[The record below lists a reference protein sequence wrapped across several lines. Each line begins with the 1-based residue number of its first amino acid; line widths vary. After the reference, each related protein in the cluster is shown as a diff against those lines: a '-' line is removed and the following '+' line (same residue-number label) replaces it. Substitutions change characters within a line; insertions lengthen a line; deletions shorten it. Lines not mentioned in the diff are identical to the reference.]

1 MPEEK
6 ANLSKQ
12 PAPEKKPD
20 AAKLPNAPPKTEK
33 PPDNTDSMKPASA
46 AESRKPEDKTGAVK
60 PPPAEVKK
68 ADASGKDSRKDTVPT
83 GDVKK
88 PEASVKSPP
97 APAEAKK
104 PDAPANTPG
113 KVSGKDTAPVSSAE
127 KPGAAAKPP
136 EKPAAKVIPEDS
148 PKKPDGKTDAVIPPA
163 SAEAKKP
170 DAPANAPGKVSSK
183 DTAPVSGAET
193 PGMTAKPLEKP
204 AEKVIPENGPKKP
217 DGKTGATIPPAPAEA
232 KKTDAPANTPGKV
245 SGKDTAPVS
254 SAEKPGMTAKP
265 PEKPAEKVI
274 PENAPKKPEGKTGAA
289 IPPASAEAKKP
300 DAPASIPG
308 KDTAPVSSAEKP
320 GAAIKPPAKAADEKK
335 PPLNKPV
342 TPPAQKAEPS
352 AKIMLGGKLHDPITP
367 PKAAD
372 PPKESGEQK
381 GVRVTQI
388 FEDRLD
394 YPDEKALNSLPIPKE
409 GEGFSMRLHPAYF
422 YQFLDHPFSVN
433 REVKDYIELYESIRD
448 NGINEPVKARP
459 REKGGLELISGHR
472 RHDIASRLN
481 YPVPVI
487 IAQVDDDTARVEVV
501 DGNLHRMDIPTSEL
515 ARAAK
520 MKMEALA
527 RKAGRRSKMEQLTS
541 PEPKKR
547 TDQIVAEDMGISR
560 NQVNR
565 LVKINDLVPELKQQV
580 DDKKLPFNTAVELAY
595 LKPDEQTKVV
605 DVMKKEQ
612 IVPSMAQA
620 TALKEASRHA
630 DTMQKNLP
638 SLAPAHKVDENKITS
653 IIKPKKAPELK
664 VTFTGAELK
673 DFFPGEMP
681 SVAEVKR
688 VVFDALKIRE
698 EAYKRQAKR
707 QAAKDAIKSPEH

>member
-6 ANLSKQ
+6 ATLSKQ
-12 PAPEKKPD
+12 PALEKKPD

-33 PPDNTDSMKPASA
+33 PPDKNDGIKPASA
-46 AESRKPEDKTGAVK
+46 AETKKPEDKTGTVK
-60 PPPAEVKK
+60 PPPAEVGK
-68 ADASGKDSRKDTVPT
+68 ADASGKDSRKATVPT

-88 PEASVKSPP
+88 PEAPVKSPS

-104 PDAPANTPG
+104 PDASANT
-113 KVSGKDTAPVSSAE
+113 
-127 KPGAAAKPP
+127 
-136 EKPAAKVIPEDS
+136 
-148 PKKPDGKTDAVIPPA
+148 
-163 SAEAKKP
+163 
-170 DAPANAPGKVSSK
+170 
-183 DTAPVSGAET
+183 
-193 PGMTAKPLEKP
+193 
-204 AEKVIPENGPKKP
+204 
-217 DGKTGATIPPAPAEA
+217 
-232 KKTDAPANTPGKV
+232 
-245 SGKDTAPVS
+245 
-254 SAEKPGMTAKP
+254 
-265 PEKPAEKVI
+265 
-274 PENAPKKPEGKTGAA
+274 
-289 IPPASAEAKKP
+289 
-300 DAPASIPG
+300 PG

-320 GAAIKPPAKAADEKK
+320 CAAVKPPKQPATKAIPENAPQKPDAKTAAAIPPASVETKKMDAPANTPDKIGGKNSASVSNAEKSPIPVKPSEPPAAKAASENDPKKPDSKIGTVIPPTSAETKKPIAPANIPDKVSSKDTASVSGAEKPGAAVKPPTKAADEKT
-335 PPLNKPV
+335 PTLNKPV
-342 TPPAQKAEPS
+342 PPPAQKMEPS
-352 AKIMLGGKLHDPITP
+352 VKIMLGGKLHDPITP

-372 PPKESGEQK
+372 PPRESSEQK

-565 LVKINDLVPELKQQV
+565 LVKINDLIPELKQQV
-580 DDKKLPFNTAVELAY
+580 DNKKLPFNTAVELAY
-595 LKPDEQTKVV
+595 MKPEEQNKVV

-664 VTFTGAELK
+664 VTFTGTELK

>member
-33 PPDNTDSMKPASA
+33 PPDKTDSMKPASA
-46 AESRKPEDKTGAVK
+46 AESRKPEDKTSA
-60 PPPAEVKK
+60 
-68 ADASGKDSRKDTVPT
+68 
-83 GDVKK
+83 
-88 PEASVKSPP
+88 VKSPS

-104 PDAPANTPG
+104 PDTPANDPGKVSGKDTTPVSSAEKPSMTAKPPERPAEKVIPENGPQKPEGKTGATIPPASTEVKKPDTPANTPG

-127 KPGAAAKPP
+127 KPSAAAKPP
-136 EKPAAKVIPEDS
+136 EKPAEKLIPENGS
-148 PKKPDGKTDAVIPPA
+148 QKPEEKTSAATPPA
-163 SAEAKKP
+163 SAEVKKP
-170 DAPANAPGKVSSK
+170 DTPANTPDKVSGK
-183 DTAPVSGAET
+183 DTISVSGAET

-217 DGKTGATIPPAPAEA
+217 DGKTGATIPPAS
-232 KKTDAPANTPGKV
+232 T
-245 SGKDTAPVS
+245 
-254 SAEKPGMTAKP
+254 
-265 PEKPAEKVI
+265 
-274 PENAPKKPEGKTGAA
+274 
-289 IPPASAEAKKP
+289 EAKKP

-308 KDTAPVSSAEKP
+308 KDTAPVSSTEKP
-320 GAAIKPPAKAADEKK
+320 GAAIKPPAKAADEKT
-335 PPLNKPV
+335 PTLNKPV
-342 TPPAQKAEPS
+342 PPPAQKMEPS
-352 AKIMLGGKLHDPITP
+352 AKIMLGGKPHDPITP

-372 PPKESGEQK
+372 PPKGLGEQK

-541 PEPKKR
+541 PKPKKR

-664 VTFTGAELK
+664 VTFTGTELK

>member
-6 ANLSKQ
+6 ATLSKQ

-33 PPDNTDSMKPASA
+33 PPDKNDGIKPASA
-46 AESRKPEDKTGAVK
+46 AETKKPEDKTGTVK
-60 PPPAEVKK
+60 PSPAEVGK
-68 ADASGKDSRKDTVPT
+68 ADASGKDSRKTTVPT

-88 PEASVKSPP
+88 PDAPVKSP
-97 APAEAKK
+97 
-104 PDAPANTPG
+104 
-113 KVSGKDTAPVSSAE
+113 S
-127 KPGAAAKPP
+127 
-136 EKPAAKVIPEDS
+136 
-148 PKKPDGKTDAVIPPA
+148 
-163 SAEAKKP
+163 
-170 DAPANAPGKVSSK
+170 
-183 DTAPVSGAET
+183 
-193 PGMTAKPLEKP
+193 
-204 AEKVIPENGPKKP
+204 
-217 DGKTGATIPPAPAEA
+217 APAEA
-232 KKTDAPANTPGKV
+232 KKTDASANT
-245 SGKDTAPVS
+245 
-254 SAEKPGMTAKP
+254 
-265 PEKPAEKVI
+265 
-274 PENAPKKPEGKTGAA
+274 
-289 IPPASAEAKKP
+289 
-300 DAPASIPG
+300 PG

-320 GAAIKPPAKAADEKK
+320 GAAVKLPEQPATKAIPENAPQKPDAKTAAAIPPASVETKKTDAPANTPDKIGGKNSASISNAEKSPIPVKPSETPAAKAASENDPKKPDSKIGTVIPPTSVETKKPVAPANIPDKVSSKGTASVSSPEKPSAAVKLPTKTADEKT
-335 PPLNKPV
+335 PTLNKPV
-342 TPPAQKAEPS
+342 PPSVQKAEPS

-372 PPKESGEQK
+372 PPRESSEQK

-653 IIKPKKAPELK
+653 IIKPKKSPELK
-664 VTFTGAELK
+664 VTFTGTELK

>member
-33 PPDNTDSMKPASA
+33 PPDKNDGIKPASA

-68 ADASGKDSRKDTVPT
+68 ADVSGKDTVPT

-104 PDAPANTPG
+104 PDTPANTPG
-113 KVSGKDTAPVSSAE
+113 KVSGKDTAPVS
-127 KPGAAAKPP
+127 G
-136 EKPAAKVIPEDS
+136 
-148 PKKPDGKTDAVIPPA
+148 
-163 SAEAKKP
+163 
-170 DAPANAPGKVSSK
+170 
-183 DTAPVSGAET
+183 
-193 PGMTAKPLEKP
+193 
-204 AEKVIPENGPKKP
+204 
-217 DGKTGATIPPAPAEA
+217 
-232 KKTDAPANTPGKV
+232 
-245 SGKDTAPVS
+245 
-254 SAEKPGMTAKP
+254 AEKPGMTAKP
-265 PEKPAEKVI
+265 PEKPAEKAI
-274 PENAPKKPEGKTGAA
+274 PENDPKKPEGKTGAA
-289 IPPASAEAKKP
+289 IPPASAEAKKTDAPANAPGKVSGKDAVSVNGTEKPGAAVKPPEKPAAKVIPENGSKKPEGKTGVTIPPTSVEAKKP

-308 KDTAPVSSAEKP
+308 KDTAPMSNAEKP
-320 GAAIKPPAKAADEKK
+320 GAAIKPPTKAADEKK

-342 TPPAQKAEPS
+342 TPLTQKAEPS

-372 PPKESGEQK
+372 PPKDPGEQK

>member
-1 MPEEK
+1 M
-6 ANLSKQ
+6 SS
-12 PAPEKKPD
+12 
-20 AAKLPNAPPKTEK
+20 TEK
-33 PPDNTDSMKPASA
+33 PGAAAKPLEKPAA
-46 AESRKPEDKTGAVK
+46 KVIPED
-60 PPPAEVKK
+60 
-68 ADASGKDSRKDTVPT
+68 SS
-83 GDVKK
+83 KK
-88 PEASVKSPP
+88 PEGKTDAAIPP
-97 APAEAKK
+97 AATEAKK
-104 PDAPANTPG
+104 PDAPANIPGKVSSKDTASVSGAEKPDMTTKPLEKPTAKVIPENGHKKPEGKNGATIPPAATEVKKPDTPANTPG

-127 KPGAAAKPP
+127 KPGAA
-136 EKPAAKVIPEDS
+136 
-148 PKKPDGKTDAVIPPA
+148 
-163 SAEAKKP
+163 
-170 DAPANAPGKVSSK
+170 
-183 DTAPVSGAET
+183 
-193 PGMTAKPLEKP
+193 
-204 AEKVIPENGPKKP
+204 
-217 DGKTGATIPPAPAEA
+217 
-232 KKTDAPANTPGKV
+232 
-245 SGKDTAPVS
+245 
-254 SAEKPGMTAKP
+254 
-265 PEKPAEKVI
+265 
-274 PENAPKKPEGKTGAA
+274 
-289 IPPASAEAKKP
+289 
-300 DAPASIPG
+300 
-308 KDTAPVSSAEKP
+308 
-320 GAAIKPPAKAADEKK
+320 IKPPTKAADEKT
-335 PPLNKPV
+335 PTLNKPV
-342 TPPAQKAEPS
+342 SPPAQKMEPS
-352 AKIMLGGKLHDPITP
+352 AKIMLGGKPHDPITP

-372 PPKESGEQK
+372 PPKGLGEQK

>member
-12 PAPEKKPD
+12 PAPEKNSD

-33 PPDNTDSMKPASA
+33 PPDQAVGEKAAPATA
-46 AESRKPEDKTGAVK
+46 Q
-60 PPPAEVKK
+60 KK
-68 ADASGKDSRKDTVPT
+68 ADAPVKPSETPVKEPT
-83 GDVKK
+83 ST
-88 PEASVKSPP
+88 AKSPEKVV
-97 APAEAKK
+97 AGKAEPVTDAKEPKTSAKEVGSKAASAADTKK
-104 PDAPANTPG
+104 PDM
-113 KVSGKDTAPVSSAE
+113 
-127 KPGAAAKPP
+127 AAKPP
-136 EKPAAKVIPEDS
+136 DKENDTKPTS
-148 PKKPDGKTDAVIPPA
+148 
-163 SAEAKKP
+163 
-170 DAPANAPGKVSSK
+170 
-183 DTAPVSGAET
+183 
-193 PGMTAKPLEKP
+193 
-204 AEKVIPENGPKKP
+204 
-217 DGKTGATIPPAPAEA
+217 
-232 KKTDAPANTPGKV
+232 
-245 SGKDTAPVS
+245 
-254 SAEKPGMTAKP
+254 
-265 PEKPAEKVI
+265 
-274 PENAPKKPEGKTGAA
+274 
-289 IPPASAEAKKP
+289 
-300 DAPASIPG
+300 
-308 KDTAPVSSAEKP
+308 
-320 GAAIKPPAKAADEKK
+320 PPAKAAEKSAVEKVSAPTEPKKANTPQK
-335 PPLNKPV
+335 PPAKPDAAKVTPMPETLKKDAATKPPTKEAGSKVEPPGKPVAEKPAPATEPKKQDATPTPTLNKPV
-342 TPPAQKAEPS
+342 PLPAQKAAPS
-352 AKIMLGGKLHDPITP
+352 AKIMLGGKPRDPITP

-372 PPKESGEQK
+372 PPKEPGEYK

-394 YPDEKALNSLPIPKE
+394 YPDEKALNSLPIPQE

-527 RKAGRRSKMEQLTS
+527 RKAGRRSKMDKLTN
-541 PEPKKR
+541 PEPQKR
-547 TDQIVAEDMGISR
+547 TDQIVADEMGISR

-595 LKPDEQTKVV
+595 MKPEEQNKVV

-630 DTMQKNLP
+630 DTLQKNLP
-638 SLAPAHKVDENKITS
+638 SLAPEHKVDENKIAS
-653 IIKPKKAPELK
+653 IIKPKKEPELK

-673 DFFPGEMP
+673 AFFPNETP

-688 VVFDALKIRE
+688 VVFDALRIRE
-698 EAYKRQAKR
+698 EAYKRQAKK
-707 QAAKDAIKSPEH
+707 QAAKNAIKSPEH

>member
-6 ANLSKQ
+6 ATLSKQ
-12 PAPEKKPD
+12 PALEKKPD

-33 PPDNTDSMKPASA
+33 PPDKNDGIKPASA
-46 AESRKPEDKTGAVK
+46 AETKKPEDKTGTVK
-60 PPPAEVKK
+60 PPPAEVGK
-68 ADASGKDSRKDTVPT
+68 ADASGKDSRKATVPT

-88 PEASVKSPP
+88 PEAPVKSPS

-104 PDAPANTPG
+104 PDASANT
-113 KVSGKDTAPVSSAE
+113 
-127 KPGAAAKPP
+127 
-136 EKPAAKVIPEDS
+136 
-148 PKKPDGKTDAVIPPA
+148 
-163 SAEAKKP
+163 
-170 DAPANAPGKVSSK
+170 
-183 DTAPVSGAET
+183 
-193 PGMTAKPLEKP
+193 
-204 AEKVIPENGPKKP
+204 
-217 DGKTGATIPPAPAEA
+217 
-232 KKTDAPANTPGKV
+232 
-245 SGKDTAPVS
+245 
-254 SAEKPGMTAKP
+254 
-265 PEKPAEKVI
+265 
-274 PENAPKKPEGKTGAA
+274 
-289 IPPASAEAKKP
+289 
-300 DAPASIPG
+300 PG

-320 GAAIKPPAKAADEKK
+320 CAAVKPPKQPATKAIPENAPQKPDAKTAAAIPPASVETKKMDAPANTPDKIGGKNSASVSNAEKSPIPVKPSEPPAAKAASENDPKKPDSKIGTVIPPTSAETKKPIAPANIPDKVSSKDTASVSGAEKPDMTTKPPAKTADEKK
-335 PPLNKPV
+335 PTLKKPV
-342 TPPAQKAEPS
+342 PPSVQKAEPS

-372 PPKESGEQK
+372 PPKGLGEQK

-664 VTFTGAELK
+664 VTFTGTELK

-681 SVAEVKR
+681 RVAEVKR

>member
-33 PPDNTDSMKPASA
+33 PPDKTDSMKPASA

-68 ADASGKDSRKDTVPT
+68 ADTSGKDSRKDTVPT

>member
-6 ANLSKQ
+6 ATLSKQ

-33 PPDNTDSMKPASA
+33 PPDKTDSMKPASA

-68 ADASGKDSRKDTVPT
+68 ADTSGKDSRKDTVPT

-113 KVSGKDTAPVSSAE
+113 KVSGKAAAPVNSAE
-127 KPGAAAKPP
+127 KPCAAAKPP
-136 EKPAAKVIPEDS
+136 ENPAAKVIPEDS
-148 PKKPDGKTDAVIPPA
+148 PKKPDGKTDAAIPPA

-217 DGKTGATIPPAPAEA
+217 DGKTGATIPL
-232 KKTDAPANTPGKV
+232 TSV
-245 SGKDTAPVS
+245 
-254 SAEKPGMTAKP
+254 
-265 PEKPAEKVI
+265 
-274 PENAPKKPEGKTGAA
+274 
-289 IPPASAEAKKP
+289 EAKKP
-300 DAPASIPG
+300 DAPANIPG
-308 KDTAPVSSAEKP
+308 KIGGKDAAPVSSAEKP
-320 GAAIKPPAKAADEKK
+320 GAEIKPPAKAADEKK
-335 PPLNKPV
+335 PTLNEPV
-342 TPPAQKAEPS
+342 PPAQKAEPS
-352 AKIMLGGKLHDPITP
+352 AKIMLGGKPHDPITP

-372 PPKESGEQK
+372 PPKEPSEQK

>member
-33 PPDNTDSMKPASA
+33 PPDKTDSMKPASA

-183 DTAPVSGAET
+183 DTAPVSGAEKT
-193 PGMTAKPLEKP
+193 GAVAKPPEKP
-204 AEKVIPENGPKKP
+204 AAKVIPENGSKKP
-217 DGKTGATIPPAPAEA
+217 EGKAGATIPPAPAEA

-265 PEKPAEKVI
+265 PEKPAAKVI
-274 PENAPKKPEGKTGAA
+274 PENGPKKPEEKNSAA

-300 DAPASIPG
+300 EAPANIPG

-335 PPLNKPV
+335 PLLNKPV
-342 TPPAQKAEPS
+342 LPPAQKAEPS

-372 PPKESGEQK
+372 PPKEPSEQK

-698 EAYKRQAKR
+698 EAYRRQAKR

>member
-6 ANLSKQ
+6 ATLSKQ

-33 PPDNTDSMKPASA
+33 PPDKNDGIKPASA
-46 AESRKPEDKTGAVK
+46 AEPQKPEDKSGT

-68 ADASGKDSRKDTVPT
+68 ADASGKDSRKNTVPT

-104 PDAPANTPG
+104 PDAPANIPG
-113 KVSGKDTAPVSSAE
+113 KIGGKDTAPVSNAE
-127 KPGAAAKPP
+127 KTGAAAKPL

-148 PKKPDGKTDAVIPPA
+148 SKKPDGKTDAAIPPA
-163 SAEAKKP
+163 ATEAKKP
-170 DAPANAPGKVSSK
+170 DAPANIPGKVSSK
-183 DTAPVSGAET
+183 DTAPVSGAEK
-193 PGMTAKPLEKP
+193 PDMTTKPLEKH
-204 AEKVIPENGPKKP
+204 AAKVIPENGRKKP
-217 DGKTGATIPPAPAEA
+217 EGKNGATIPPAA
-232 KKTDAPANTPGKV
+232 T
-245 SGKDTAPVS
+245 
-254 SAEKPGMTAKP
+254 
-265 PEKPAEKVI
+265 
-274 PENAPKKPEGKTGAA
+274 
-289 IPPASAEAKKP
+289 EAKKP

-308 KDTAPVSSAEKP
+308 KDTAPVRSAEKP
-320 GAAIKPPAKAADEKK
+320 NAAIKPPAKAADEKT
-335 PPLNKPV
+335 PTLNKPV
-342 TPPAQKAEPS
+342 PPSVQKAEPS

-372 PPKESGEQK
+372 PPRESSEQK

-638 SLAPAHKVDENKITS
+638 SLAPAHKVDENEITS

>member
-1 MPEEK
+1 M
-6 ANLSKQ
+6 
-12 PAPEKKPD
+12 
-20 AAKLPNAPPKTEK
+20 
-33 PPDNTDSMKPASA
+33 
-46 AESRKPEDKTGAVK
+46 
-60 PPPAEVKK
+60 
-68 ADASGKDSRKDTVPT
+68 
-83 GDVKK
+83 
-88 PEASVKSPP
+88 
-97 APAEAKK
+97 
-104 PDAPANTPG
+104 
-113 KVSGKDTAPVSSAE
+113 
-127 KPGAAAKPP
+127 
-136 EKPAAKVIPEDS
+136 
-148 PKKPDGKTDAVIPPA
+148 
-163 SAEAKKP
+163 
-170 DAPANAPGKVSSK
+170 
-183 DTAPVSGAET
+183 
-193 PGMTAKPLEKP
+193 
-204 AEKVIPENGPKKP
+204 
-217 DGKTGATIPPAPAEA
+217 
-232 KKTDAPANTPGKV
+232 
-245 SGKDTAPVS
+245 
-254 SAEKPGMTAKP
+254 
-265 PEKPAEKVI
+265 
-274 PENAPKKPEGKTGAA
+274 
-289 IPPASAEAKKP
+289 
-300 DAPASIPG
+300 
-308 KDTAPVSSAEKP
+308 SSAEKP

-335 PPLNKPV
+335 PLLNKPV
-342 TPPAQKAEPS
+342 LPPAQKAEPS

-372 PPKESGEQK
+372 PPKEPSEQK

>member
-6 ANLSKQ
+6 ATLSKQ

-33 PPDNTDSMKPASA
+33 PPDKTDSMKPASA

-68 ADASGKDSRKDTVPT
+68 ADASGKDSRKTTVPT

-88 PEASVKSPP
+88 PDAPVKSP
-97 APAEAKK
+97 
-104 PDAPANTPG
+104 
-113 KVSGKDTAPVSSAE
+113 S
-127 KPGAAAKPP
+127 
-136 EKPAAKVIPEDS
+136 
-148 PKKPDGKTDAVIPPA
+148 
-163 SAEAKKP
+163 
-170 DAPANAPGKVSSK
+170 
-183 DTAPVSGAET
+183 
-193 PGMTAKPLEKP
+193 
-204 AEKVIPENGPKKP
+204 
-217 DGKTGATIPPAPAEA
+217 APAEA
-232 KKTDAPANTPGKV
+232 KKTDASANT
-245 SGKDTAPVS
+245 
-254 SAEKPGMTAKP
+254 
-265 PEKPAEKVI
+265 
-274 PENAPKKPEGKTGAA
+274 
-289 IPPASAEAKKP
+289 
-300 DAPASIPG
+300 PG

-320 GAAIKPPAKAADEKK
+320 GAAVKLPEQPATKAIPENAPQKPDAKTAAAIPPASVETKKTDAPANTPDKIGGKNSASISNAEKSPIPVKPSETPAAKAASENDPKKPDSKIGTVIPPTSVETKKPVAPANIPDKVSSKGTASVSSPEKPSAAVKLPTKTADEKT
-335 PPLNKPV
+335 PTLNKPV
-342 TPPAQKAEPS
+342 PPPAQKMEPS

-367 PKAAD
+367 PIAAD
-372 PPKESGEQK
+372 PPKEPGEQK

-638 SLAPAHKVDENKITS
+638 FLAPAHKVDENKITS

>member
-6 ANLSKQ
+6 ATLSKQ

-33 PPDNTDSMKPASA
+33 TPDHAASEKAAPATAQKKTEAPVKPPETPGKELPTTAKSPEKAVVGKAEPAADIKKPDIAAKPPDKPKGDNAAALPGAKGSEVPAKTPDKGNATKTTSPPAKA
-46 AESRKPEDKTGAVK
+46 AEKSAIEKVSATPDPQKADTPQKPQAQSEAAKIAPMPEPQKQDAAVK
-60 PPPAEVKK
+60 PPTKEIGSKAEPAV
-68 ADASGKDSRKDTVPT
+68 DS
-83 GDVKK
+83 KK
-88 PEASVKSPP
+88 PITPAKPPDKPIVEKP
-97 APAEAKK
+97 APAIDQKK
-104 PDAPANTPG
+104 PDAPALPT
-113 KVSGKDTAPVSSAE
+113 
-127 KPGAAAKPP
+127 
-136 EKPAAKVIPEDS
+136 
-148 PKKPDGKTDAVIPPA
+148 
-163 SAEAKKP
+163 
-170 DAPANAPGKVSSK
+170 
-183 DTAPVSGAET
+183 
-193 PGMTAKPLEKP
+193 
-204 AEKVIPENGPKKP
+204 
-217 DGKTGATIPPAPAEA
+217 
-232 KKTDAPANTPGKV
+232 
-245 SGKDTAPVS
+245 
-254 SAEKPGMTAKP
+254 
-265 PEKPAEKVI
+265 
-274 PENAPKKPEGKTGAA
+274 
-289 IPPASAEAKKP
+289 
-300 DAPASIPG
+300 
-308 KDTAPVSSAEKP
+308 
-320 GAAIKPPAKAADEKK
+320 
-335 PPLNKPV
+335 LNKTVPS
-342 TPPAQKAEPS
+342 PAQKAEPS
-352 AKIMLGGKLHDPITP
+352 AKIMLGGKPHDPITP
-367 PKAAD
+367 PKAAG
-372 PPKESGEQK
+372 PPKGLGEQK

-394 YPDEKALNSLPIPKE
+394 YPDEKTLNSLPIPKE

-664 VTFTGAELK
+664 VTFTGTELK

>member
-6 ANLSKQ
+6 ATLSKQ

-33 PPDNTDSMKPASA
+33 PPDKNDGIKPASA
-46 AESRKPEDKTGAVK
+46 AEPQKPEDKSGT

-113 KVSGKDTAPVSSAE
+113 KVSGKDAAPVSSAE

-148 PKKPDGKTDAVIPPA
+148 PKKPDGKTDAAIPPA

-217 DGKTGATIPPAPAEA
+217 DGKTGATIPL
-232 KKTDAPANTPGKV
+232 TSV
-245 SGKDTAPVS
+245 
-254 SAEKPGMTAKP
+254 
-265 PEKPAEKVI
+265 
-274 PENAPKKPEGKTGAA
+274 
-289 IPPASAEAKKP
+289 EAKKP
-300 DAPASIPG
+300 DAPANIPG
-308 KDTAPVSSAEKP
+308 KIGGKDAAPVSSAEKP
-320 GAAIKPPAKAADEKK
+320 GAEIKPPAKAADEKK
-335 PPLNKPV
+335 PTLNEPV
-342 TPPAQKAEPS
+342 PPAQKAEPS
-352 AKIMLGGKLHDPITP
+352 AKIMLDGKLHDPITP
-367 PKAAD
+367 PKATGL
-372 PPKESGEQK
+372 PKEPGDQK

-653 IIKPKKAPELK
+653 IIKPKKP
-664 VTFTGAELK
+664 
-673 DFFPGEMP
+673 
-681 SVAEVKR
+681 R
-688 VVFDALKIRE
+688 N
-698 EAYKRQAKR
+698 
-707 QAAKDAIKSPEH
+707 

>member
-1 MPEEK
+1 MLEEK
-6 ANLSKQ
+6 ATLSKQ

-33 PPDNTDSMKPASA
+33 PPDKNDGIKPASA
-46 AESRKPEDKTGAVK
+46 AETKKPEDKTGTVK
-60 PPPAEVKK
+60 PPPAEVGK
-68 ADASGKDSRKDTVPT
+68 ADASGKDSRKTTVPT

-88 PEASVKSPP
+88 PDAPVKSPS

-104 PDAPANTPG
+104 PDASANTPG
-113 KVSGKDTAPVSSAE
+113 KDTTPVSSAE
-127 KPGAAAKPP
+127 KPGAAVKLP
-136 EKPAAKVIPEDS
+136 EQPATKAIPENA
-148 PKKPDGKTDAVIPPA
+148 PQKPDAKTAAAIPPA
-163 SAEAKKP
+163 S
-170 DAPANAPGKVSSK
+170 V
-183 DTAPVSGAET
+183 ET
-193 PGMTAKPLEKP
+193 
-204 AEKVIPENGPKKP
+204 
-217 DGKTGATIPPAPAEA
+217 
-232 KKTDAPANTPGKV
+232 KKTDAPANTPDKIGGKNSASISNAEKSPIPVKPSETPAAKAASENDPKKPDSKIGTVIPPTSVETKKPVAPANIPDKV
-245 SGKDTAPVS
+245 SSKGTASVS
-254 SAEKPGMTAKP
+254 S
-265 PEKPAEKVI
+265 PEKPSAAVKL
-274 PENAPKKPEGKTGAA
+274 PTKT
-289 IPPASAEAKKP
+289 
-300 DAPASIPG
+300 
-308 KDTAPVSSAEKP
+308 
-320 GAAIKPPAKAADEKK
+320 ADEKT
-335 PPLNKPV
+335 PTLNKPV
-342 TPPAQKAEPS
+342 PPSVQKAEPS

-372 PPKESGEQK
+372 PPRESSEQK

>member
-12 PAPEKKPD
+12 PASEKKPD

-33 PPDNTDSMKPASA
+33 PPDKNDGIKPASA
-46 AESRKPEDKTGAVK
+46 AESKKPEDKTSAVK

-88 PEASVKSPP
+88 PESSVKSPP
-97 APAEAKK
+97 VPAEAKK
-104 PDAPANTPG
+104 PDTPANAPD
-113 KVSGKDTAPVSSAE
+113 KVSVKDTAPVSSAE
-127 KPGAAAKPP
+127 KPSAA
-136 EKPAAKVIPEDS
+136 I
-148 PKKPDGKTDAVIPPA
+148 
-163 SAEAKKP
+163 
-170 DAPANAPGKVSSK
+170 
-183 DTAPVSGAET
+183 
-193 PGMTAKPLEKP
+193 
-204 AEKVIPENGPKKP
+204 
-217 DGKTGATIPPAPAEA
+217 
-232 KKTDAPANTPGKV
+232 
-245 SGKDTAPVS
+245 
-254 SAEKPGMTAKP
+254 KP

-274 PENAPKKPEGKTGAA
+274 PENDPKKPEGKNGA
-289 IPPASAEAKKP
+289 
-300 DAPASIPG
+300 
-308 KDTAPVSSAEKP
+308 TA
-320 GAAIKPPAKAADEKK
+320 KPPAKAADEKK

-342 TPPAQKAEPS
+342 TPPAQKMEPS
-352 AKIMLGGKLHDPITP
+352 AKIMLGGKPHDPITP

-372 PPKESGEQK
+372 PPKEPGEQK

-681 SVAEVKR
+681 SVAEVKC

>member
-6 ANLSKQ
+6 ATLSKQ
-12 PAPEKKPD
+12 PASEKKPD

-33 PPDNTDSMKPASA
+33 PPDKTDSMKPVSA

-97 APAEAKK
+97 APAEEKK
-104 PDAPANTPG
+104 PDAPANIPS
-113 KVSGKDTAPVSSAE
+113 KVSGKDAAPVSSAE

-148 PKKPDGKTDAVIPPA
+148 PKKPDGKTDAAIPPA
-163 SAEAKKP
+163 STEAKKP

-217 DGKTGATIPPAPAEA
+217 DGKTGATIPP
-232 KKTDAPANTPGKV
+232 TSV
-245 SGKDTAPVS
+245 
-254 SAEKPGMTAKP
+254 
-265 PEKPAEKVI
+265 
-274 PENAPKKPEGKTGAA
+274 
-289 IPPASAEAKKP
+289 EAKKP

-308 KDTAPVSSAEKP
+308 KDTAPVSSTEKP
-320 GAAIKPPAKAADEKK
+320 GAAIKPPAKAADEKT
-335 PPLNKPV
+335 PTLNKPV
-342 TPPAQKAEPS
+342 PPPAQKMEPS
-352 AKIMLGGKLHDPITP
+352 AKIMLGGKPHDPITP
-367 PKAAD
+367 PKAAA
-372 PPKESGEQK
+372 PPKEPGEQK

-459 REKGGLELISGHR
+459 RKKGGLELISGHR

-638 SLAPAHKVDENKITS
+638 SLTPAHKVDENKITS

>member
-6 ANLSKQ
+6 ATLSKQ
-12 PAPEKKPD
+12 PALEKKPD

-33 PPDNTDSMKPASA
+33 TPDHAASEKAAPATAQKKTEAPVKPPETPGKELPTTAKSPEKAVVGKAEPAADIKKPDIAAKPPDKPKGDKAAALPGAKGSEVPAKTPDKGNATKTTSPPAKA
-46 AESRKPEDKTGAVK
+46 AEKSAIEKVSATPDPQKADTPQKPQAQSEAAKIVPMPEPQKQDAAVK
-60 PPPAEVKK
+60 PPTKEVGSKAEPAV
-68 ADASGKDSRKDTVPT
+68 DS
-83 GDVKK
+83 KK
-88 PEASVKSPP
+88 PITPAKPPDKPIVEKP
-97 APAEAKK
+97 APAIDQKK
-104 PDAPANTPG
+104 PDAPALPT
-113 KVSGKDTAPVSSAE
+113 
-127 KPGAAAKPP
+127 
-136 EKPAAKVIPEDS
+136 
-148 PKKPDGKTDAVIPPA
+148 
-163 SAEAKKP
+163 
-170 DAPANAPGKVSSK
+170 
-183 DTAPVSGAET
+183 
-193 PGMTAKPLEKP
+193 
-204 AEKVIPENGPKKP
+204 
-217 DGKTGATIPPAPAEA
+217 
-232 KKTDAPANTPGKV
+232 
-245 SGKDTAPVS
+245 
-254 SAEKPGMTAKP
+254 
-265 PEKPAEKVI
+265 
-274 PENAPKKPEGKTGAA
+274 
-289 IPPASAEAKKP
+289 
-300 DAPASIPG
+300 
-308 KDTAPVSSAEKP
+308 
-320 GAAIKPPAKAADEKK
+320 
-335 PPLNKPV
+335 LNKTVPS
-342 TPPAQKAEPS
+342 PAQKAEPS
-352 AKIMLGGKLHDPITP
+352 AKIMLGGKPHDPITP
-367 PKAAD
+367 PKAAG
-372 PPKESGEQK
+372 PPKGLGEQK

>member
-6 ANLSKQ
+6 ATLSKQ

-33 PPDNTDSMKPASA
+33 PPDKNDGIKPASA
-46 AESRKPEDKTGAVK
+46 AEPQKPEDKSGT

-104 PDAPANTPG
+104 PATPANTPG
-113 KVSGKDTAPVSSAE
+113 KIG
-127 KPGAAAKPP
+127 G
-136 EKPAAKVIPEDS
+136 
-148 PKKPDGKTDAVIPPA
+148 
-163 SAEAKKP
+163 
-170 DAPANAPGKVSSK
+170 K
-183 DTAPVSGAET
+183 DTAPVSGAE
-193 PGMTAKPLEKP
+193 KP
-204 AEKVIPENGPKKP
+204 
-217 DGKTGATIPPAPAEA
+217 
-232 KKTDAPANTPGKV
+232 
-245 SGKDTAPVS
+245 
-254 SAEKPGMTAKP
+254 SAAIKP

-274 PENAPKKPEGKTGAA
+274 PENDPKKPEGKNGA
-289 IPPASAEAKKP
+289 
-300 DAPASIPG
+300 
-308 KDTAPVSSAEKP
+308 TA
-320 GAAIKPPAKAADEKK
+320 KPPAKAADEKK
-335 PPLNKPV
+335 LPLNKPV
-342 TPPAQKAEPS
+342 PPSVQKAEPS

-372 PPKESGEQK
+372 PPRESSEQK

-630 DTMQKNLP
+630 DTMQRNLP

-664 VTFTGAELK
+664 VTFTGTELK

>member
-6 ANLSKQ
+6 ATLSKQ

-33 PPDNTDSMKPASA
+33 TPDHAVSEKAAPATAQKKTEAPVKPPETPGKELPTTAKSPEKAVVGKAEPAADIKKPDIAAKPPDKPKGDNAAALPGAKGSEVPAKTPDKGNATKTTSPPAKA
-46 AESRKPEDKTGAVK
+46 AEKSAIEKVSATPDPQKADTPQKPQAQSEAAKIAPMPEPQKQDAAVK
-60 PPPAEVKK
+60 PPTKEVGSKAEPAV
-68 ADASGKDSRKDTVPT
+68 DS
-83 GDVKK
+83 KK
-88 PEASVKSPP
+88 PITPAKPPDKPIVEKP
-97 APAEAKK
+97 APAIDQKK
-104 PDAPANTPG
+104 PDAPALPT
-113 KVSGKDTAPVSSAE
+113 
-127 KPGAAAKPP
+127 
-136 EKPAAKVIPEDS
+136 
-148 PKKPDGKTDAVIPPA
+148 
-163 SAEAKKP
+163 
-170 DAPANAPGKVSSK
+170 
-183 DTAPVSGAET
+183 
-193 PGMTAKPLEKP
+193 
-204 AEKVIPENGPKKP
+204 
-217 DGKTGATIPPAPAEA
+217 
-232 KKTDAPANTPGKV
+232 
-245 SGKDTAPVS
+245 
-254 SAEKPGMTAKP
+254 
-265 PEKPAEKVI
+265 
-274 PENAPKKPEGKTGAA
+274 
-289 IPPASAEAKKP
+289 
-300 DAPASIPG
+300 
-308 KDTAPVSSAEKP
+308 
-320 GAAIKPPAKAADEKK
+320 
-335 PPLNKPV
+335 LNKTVPS
-342 TPPAQKAEPS
+342 PAQKAEPS
-352 AKIMLGGKLHDPITP
+352 AKIMLGGKPHDPITP

-372 PPKESGEQK
+372 PPKEPGEQK

-605 DVMKKEQ
+605 DVVKKEQ

>member
-6 ANLSKQ
+6 ATLSKQ

-33 PPDNTDSMKPASA
+33 PPDKTDSMKPASA

-104 PDAPANTPG
+104 PDAPLNAPGKVSGKDTAPVSGVEKPGMTAKPPEKPAEKLIPENGSQKPEEKTSAATPPASAEVKKPDTPANAPG

-127 KPGAAAKPP
+127 KPGAA
-136 EKPAAKVIPEDS
+136 I
-148 PKKPDGKTDAVIPPA
+148 
-163 SAEAKKP
+163 
-170 DAPANAPGKVSSK
+170 
-183 DTAPVSGAET
+183 
-193 PGMTAKPLEKP
+193 
-204 AEKVIPENGPKKP
+204 
-217 DGKTGATIPPAPAEA
+217 
-232 KKTDAPANTPGKV
+232 
-245 SGKDTAPVS
+245 
-254 SAEKPGMTAKP
+254 KP

-342 TPPAQKAEPS
+342 TPPVQKAEPS
-352 AKIMLGGKLHDPITP
+352 AKIMLGGKLHDHITP

-372 PPKESGEQK
+372 PPKEPGEQK

>member
-12 PAPEKKPD
+12 TAPDTKSD
-20 AAKLPNAPPKTEK
+20 AAKLPNAAPKTEK
-33 PPDNTDSMKPASA
+33 PPDQAASEKVAPATA
-46 AESRKPEDKTGAVK
+46 Q
-60 PPPAEVKK
+60 KK
-68 ADASGKDSRKDTVPT
+68 ADAPVKPSETPGKELPATPRPPEKTS
-83 GDVKK
+83 DVKETPATDAK
-88 PEASVKSPP
+88 EPKVAAKEVGNRA
-97 APAEAKK
+97 APAVDTKKLDMATKPPSK
-104 PDAPANTPG
+104 PDAAKVTPMPETQKKDAAEVGNKAEPASEPPKPATPV
-113 KVSGKDTAPVSSAE
+113 KPPDKPVVE
-127 KPGAAAKPP
+127 KPIV
-136 EKPAAKVIPEDS
+136 EKSTSATE
-148 PKKPDGKTDAVIPPA
+148 PKKQDA
-163 SAEAKKP
+163 
-170 DAPANAPGKVSSK
+170 
-183 DTAPVSGAET
+183 T
-193 PGMTAKPLEKP
+193 P
-204 AEKVIPENGPKKP
+204 
-217 DGKTGATIPPAPAEA
+217 
-232 KKTDAPANTPGKV
+232 TP
-245 SGKDTAPVS
+245 T
-254 SAEKPGMTAKP
+254 
-265 PEKPAEKVI
+265 
-274 PENAPKKPEGKTGAA
+274 
-289 IPPASAEAKKP
+289 
-300 DAPASIPG
+300 
-308 KDTAPVSSAEKP
+308 
-320 GAAIKPPAKAADEKK
+320 
-335 PPLNKPV
+335 LNKPA
-342 TPPAQKAEPS
+342 PPSAQKAEPS
-352 AKIMLGGKLHDPITP
+352 AKIMLGGKPHDPITP

-372 PPKESGEQK
+372 PPKEPGEYK

-394 YPDEKALNSLPIPKE
+394 YLDEKALNSLPIPRE

-459 REKGGLELISGHR
+459 RGKGGLELISGHR

-487 IAQVDDDTARVEVV
+487 IAQVDDDIARVEVV

-527 RKAGRRSKMEQLTS
+527 RKAGRRSKMDKLTT
-541 PEPKKR
+541 PAPQKR
-547 TDQIVAEDMGISR
+547 TDQIVADEMGISR

-595 LKPDEQTKVV
+595 MKPEEQNKVV

-620 TALKEASRHA
+620 TALKEAGRHA
-630 DTMQKNLP
+630 DTLQKNLP
-638 SLAPAHKVDENKITS
+638 SLAPEHKVDENKITS
-653 IIKPKKAPELK
+653 IIKPKRAPELK

>member
-33 PPDNTDSMKPASA
+33 PPDKTDSMKPASA
-46 AESRKPEDKTGAVK
+46 AESRKPEDKTSA
-60 PPPAEVKK
+60 
-68 ADASGKDSRKDTVPT
+68 
-83 GDVKK
+83 
-88 PEASVKSPP
+88 VKSPS

-104 PDAPANTPG
+104 PDTPANDPGKVSGKDTTPMSSAEKPSMTAKPPERPAEKVIPENGPQKPEGKTGATIPPASTKVKKPDTPANTPG

-127 KPGAAAKPP
+127 KPSAAAKPP
-136 EKPAAKVIPEDS
+136 EKPAEKLIPENGS
-148 PKKPDGKTDAVIPPA
+148 QKPEEKTSAATPPA
-163 SAEAKKP
+163 SAEVKKP
-170 DAPANAPGKVSSK
+170 DTPANTPGKVSGK
-183 DTAPVSGAET
+183 DTISVSGAEKPDT
-193 PGMTAKPLEKP
+193 AAKPPEKP

-217 DGKTGATIPPAPAEA
+217 EGKNGAAIPPAATEA
-232 KKTDAPANTPGKV
+232 KKPDAPANAPGKV

-254 SAEKPGMTAKP
+254 SAEKPG
-265 PEKPAEKVI
+265 
-274 PENAPKKPEGKTGAA
+274 AA
-289 IPPASAEAKKP
+289 INPP
-300 DAPASIPG
+300 
-308 KDTAPVSSAEKP
+308 T
-320 GAAIKPPAKAADEKK
+320 KAADEKT
-335 PPLNKPV
+335 PTLNKPV
-342 TPPAQKAEPS
+342 SPPAQKMEPS

-372 PPKESGEQK
+372 PPKGLGEQK

>member
-6 ANLSKQ
+6 TKLGNQ
-12 PAPEKKPD
+12 TAPEKKSD

-33 PPDNTDSMKPASA
+33 PPDKNDGIKPASA
-46 AESRKPEDKTGAVK
+46 AEPQKPEDKSST

-68 ADASGKDSRKDTVPT
+68 TDASGKDSRKDTVLT

-104 PDAPANTPG
+104 PATPANTPG
-113 KVSGKDTAPVSSAE
+113 KIGGKDTAPVSNAE
-127 KPGAAAKPP
+127 KPGAAAKPL

-148 PKKPDGKTDAVIPPA
+148 SKKPDGKTDAVIPPA
-163 SAEAKKP
+163 ATEAKKP
-170 DAPANAPGKVSSK
+170 DTPANIPGKVSSK
-183 DTAPVSGAET
+183 DTASVIGAEK
-193 PGMTAKPLEKP
+193 PDMTSKPPEKP
-204 AEKVIPENGPKKP
+204 AAKVIPENGYKKP
-217 DGKTGATIPPAPAEA
+217 EGKNGATIPPAATEA
-232 KKTDAPANTPGKV
+232 RKPDATTDISGKV
-245 SGKDTAPVS
+245 SGNDTAPVS
-254 SAEKPGMTAKP
+254 GAEKS
-265 PEKPAEKVI
+265 
-274 PENAPKKPEGKTGAA
+274 GAA
-289 IPPASAEAKKP
+289 
-300 DAPASIPG
+300 
-308 KDTAPVSSAEKP
+308 V
-320 GAAIKPPAKAADEKK
+320 KPPAKAADEKK

-342 TPPAQKAEPS
+342 PPPAQKTEPS
-352 AKIMLGGKLHDPITP
+352 AKIMLGGKLHDPIT
-367 PKAAD
+367 KAAD
-372 PPKESGEQK
+372 PPKGLGEQK

>member
-6 ANLSKQ
+6 AKLINQ
-12 PAPEKKPD
+12 TAPDKKAD

-33 PPDNTDSMKPASA
+33 PPDQAASEKA
-46 AESRKPEDKTGAVK
+46 APTTAQKKTETPVK
-60 PPPAEVKK
+60 PPETPGKELPTTAKFPEKAVVGKAEPA
-68 ADASGKDSRKDTVPT
+68 A
-83 GDVKK
+83 DVKK
-88 PEASVKSPP
+88 P
-97 APAEAKK
+97 
-104 PDAPANTPG
+104 DL
-113 KVSGKDTAPVSSAE
+113 
-127 KPGAAAKPP
+127 AAKPP
-136 EKPAAKVIPEDS
+136 DKPKGDKAAALPGAKESEVPAKTPDKGNAAKTTSPPAKAAEKSAVEKVSATPDPQKADTPQKPQAQPEAAKVTPTPE
-148 PKKPDGKTDAVIPPA
+148 PQKQ
-163 SAEAKKP
+163 
-170 DAPANAPGKVSSK
+170 
-183 DTAPVSGAET
+183 DT
-193 PGMTAKPLEKP
+193 
-204 AEKVIPENGPKKP
+204 
-217 DGKTGATIPPAPAEA
+217 
-232 KKTDAPANTPGKV
+232 
-245 SGKDTAPVS
+245 
-254 SAEKPGMTAKP
+254 TAKP
-265 PEKPAEKVI
+265 PEKGADS
-274 PENAPKKPEGKTGAA
+274 NADPVV
-289 IPPASAEAKKP
+289 EAKK
-300 DAPASIPG
+300 S
-308 KDTAPVSSAEKP
+308 TTPV
-320 GAAIKPPAKAADEKK
+320 KPPDKPVARKPESATETKK
-335 PPLNKPV
+335 QDTSVTPTLNKPV
-342 TPPAQKAEPS
+342 PPPAQKAEPS
-352 AKIMLGGKLHDPITP
+352 AKIMLGGKPHDPITP

-372 PPKESGEQK
+372 PPKEPGEQK

-448 NGINEPVKARP
+448 NGINEPIKARP

>member
-6 ANLSKQ
+6 ATLSKQ

-33 PPDNTDSMKPASA
+33 PPDKTDSMKPASA

-68 ADASGKDSRKDTVPT
+68 ADAAGKDSRKDTVPA

-104 PDAPANTPG
+104 PDAPLNAPGKVSGKDTIPVSNAEKPSMTAKPPEKPAEKVIPENDPKKPEGKAGATIPPAPAEAKKPDTPANTPG

-127 KPGAAAKPP
+127 KPGAA
-136 EKPAAKVIPEDS
+136 I
-148 PKKPDGKTDAVIPPA
+148 
-163 SAEAKKP
+163 
-170 DAPANAPGKVSSK
+170 
-183 DTAPVSGAET
+183 
-193 PGMTAKPLEKP
+193 
-204 AEKVIPENGPKKP
+204 
-217 DGKTGATIPPAPAEA
+217 
-232 KKTDAPANTPGKV
+232 
-245 SGKDTAPVS
+245 
-254 SAEKPGMTAKP
+254 KP

-342 TPPAQKAEPS
+342 TPPVQKAEPS
-352 AKIMLGGKLHDPITP
+352 AKIMLGGKLHDHITP

-372 PPKESGEQK
+372 PPKEPGEQK

>member
-6 ANLSKQ
+6 ATLSKQ

-33 PPDNTDSMKPASA
+33 PPDKTDSMKPASA
-46 AESRKPEDKTGAVK
+46 AEPKKPEDKTGAVK
-60 PPPAEVKK
+60 PPPVEVKK

-104 PDAPANTPG
+104 PNAPANTPG
-113 KVSGKDTAPVSSAE
+113 KIG
-127 KPGAAAKPP
+127 
-136 EKPAAKVIPEDS
+136 
-148 PKKPDGKTDAVIPPA
+148 
-163 SAEAKKP
+163 
-170 DAPANAPGKVSSK
+170 
-183 DTAPVSGAET
+183 
-193 PGMTAKPLEKP
+193 
-204 AEKVIPENGPKKP
+204 
-217 DGKTGATIPPAPAEA
+217 
-232 KKTDAPANTPGKV
+232 
-245 SGKDTAPVS
+245 GKDTAPVS

-274 PENAPKKPEGKTGAA
+274 PENGPKKPEEKNGAA
-289 IPPASAEAKKP
+289 IPPASADAKEPDTPANTPGKVSGKDTAPVSGAEKPGMTAKPPEKPAEKVIPENGPKMPEEKNSAAIPPTSVEAKKP

-320 GAAIKPPAKAADEKK
+320 GAAVKPPTKADDEKT
-335 PPLNKPV
+335 PTLNKPV
-342 TPPAQKAEPS
+342 PPPAQKMEPS
-352 AKIMLGGKLHDPITP
+352 AKIMLGGKPHDPIMP

-372 PPKESGEQK
+372 PPKGLGEQK

-664 VTFTGAELK
+664 VTFTGTELK

>member
-33 PPDNTDSMKPASA
+33 PPDKTDSMKPASA
-46 AESRKPEDKTGAVK
+46 AESRKPEDKTSA
-60 PPPAEVKK
+60 
-68 ADASGKDSRKDTVPT
+68 
-83 GDVKK
+83 
-88 PEASVKSPP
+88 VKSPS

-104 PDAPANTPG
+104 PDTPANDPGKVSGKDTTPVSSAEKPSMTAKPPERPAEKVIPENGPQKPEGKTGATIPLASTEVKKPDTPANTPGKVSGMDTAPVSSAEKPSAAAKPPEKPAEKLIPENGSQKPEGKTSAATPPASAEVKKPDTPANTPG
-113 KVSGKDTAPVSSAE
+113 KVSGKDTIS
-127 KPGAAAKPP
+127 
-136 EKPAAKVIPEDS
+136 
-148 PKKPDGKTDAVIPPA
+148 
-163 SAEAKKP
+163 
-170 DAPANAPGKVSSK
+170 
-183 DTAPVSGAET
+183 VSGAE
-193 PGMTAKPLEKP
+193 
-204 AEKVIPENGPKKP
+204 KP
-217 DGKTGATIPPAPAEA
+217 D
-232 KKTDAPANTPGKV
+232 
-245 SGKDTAPVS
+245 TA
-254 SAEKPGMTAKP
+254 AKP

-274 PENAPKKPEGKTGAA
+274 PENDPKKPEGKTGAA

-300 DAPASIPG
+300 DAPANTPGKVSG
-308 KDTAPVSSAEKP
+308 KDTAPVSGAEKP

-372 PPKESGEQK
+372 PPKEPGEQK

-394 YPDEKALNSLPIPKE
+394 YPDEQALNSLPIPKE

-481 YPVPVI
+481 YPVSVI

-664 VTFTGAELK
+664 VTFTGTELK

>member
-6 ANLSKQ
+6 ATLSKQ
-12 PAPEKKPD
+12 PALEKKPD

-33 PPDNTDSMKPASA
+33 PPDKNDGIKPASA
-46 AESRKPEDKTGAVK
+46 AETKKPEDKTGTVK
-60 PPPAEVKK
+60 PPPAEVGK
-68 ADASGKDSRKDTVPT
+68 ADASGKDSRKTTVPT

-88 PEASVKSPP
+88 PEAPVKSPS

-104 PDAPANTPG
+104 PDASANT
-113 KVSGKDTAPVSSAE
+113 
-127 KPGAAAKPP
+127 
-136 EKPAAKVIPEDS
+136 
-148 PKKPDGKTDAVIPPA
+148 
-163 SAEAKKP
+163 
-170 DAPANAPGKVSSK
+170 
-183 DTAPVSGAET
+183 
-193 PGMTAKPLEKP
+193 
-204 AEKVIPENGPKKP
+204 
-217 DGKTGATIPPAPAEA
+217 
-232 KKTDAPANTPGKV
+232 
-245 SGKDTAPVS
+245 
-254 SAEKPGMTAKP
+254 
-265 PEKPAEKVI
+265 
-274 PENAPKKPEGKTGAA
+274 
-289 IPPASAEAKKP
+289 
-300 DAPASIPG
+300 PG

-320 GAAIKPPAKAADEKK
+320 GAAVKLPEQPATKAIPENTPQKPDAKTAAAIPPASVETKKTDAPANTPDKVSSKGTASVSSPEKPSAAVKLPTKTADEKK

-372 PPKESGEQK
+372 PPKGLGEQK

-394 YPDEKALNSLPIPKE
+394 YPDEQALNSLPIPKE

-638 SLAPAHKVDENKITS
+638 SLAPAHIPILSVS
-653 IIKPKKAPELK
+653 A
-664 VTFTGAELK
+664 VTAKETPAK
-673 DFFPGEMP
+673 S
-681 SVAEVKR
+681 SV
-688 VVFDALKIRE
+688 
-698 EAYKRQAKR
+698 
-707 QAAKDAIKSPEH
+707 

>member
-6 ANLSKQ
+6 ATLSKQ

-33 PPDNTDSMKPASA
+33 PPDKNDGIKPASA
-46 AESRKPEDKTGAVK
+46 AEPQKPEDKSGT

-104 PDAPANTPG
+104 PDAPTDIPG
-113 KVSGKDTAPVSSAE
+113 KVSGKDAAPVSSTE
-127 KPGAAAKPP
+127 KPGAAAKPLEKPAAKVIPEDSSKNPDGKTDAVIPPAATEAKKPDTPANIPGKVSSKDTASVSGAEKPDMKTKPP
-136 EKPAAKVIPEDS
+136 EKPAAKVIPENGH
-148 PKKPDGKTDAVIPPA
+148 KKPEGK
-163 SAEAKKP
+163 
-170 DAPANAPGKVSSK
+170 N
-183 DTAPVSGAET
+183 
-193 PGMTAKPLEKP
+193 
-204 AEKVIPENGPKKP
+204 
-217 DGKTGATIPPAPAEA
+217 GATIPPTSVE
-232 KKTDAPANTPGKV
+232 V
-245 SGKDTAPVS
+245 
-254 SAEKPGMTAKP
+254 
-265 PEKPAEKVI
+265 
-274 PENAPKKPEGKTGAA
+274 
-289 IPPASAEAKKP
+289 KKP

-308 KDTAPVSSAEKP
+308 KDTAPVSSTEKP

-335 PPLNKPV
+335 LPLNKPV
-342 TPPAQKAEPS
+342 PPAQKTEPS
-352 AKIMLGGKLHDPITP
+352 AKIMLGGRLHDPITP

-372 PPKESGEQK
+372 PPKGLGEQK

-664 VTFTGAELK
+664 VTFTGTELK

>member
-6 ANLSKQ
+6 ATLSKQ

-33 PPDNTDSMKPASA
+33 PPDKTDSMKPASA
-46 AESRKPEDKTGAVK
+46 AESRKPEDKTSA
-60 PPPAEVKK
+60 
-68 ADASGKDSRKDTVPT
+68 
-83 GDVKK
+83 
-88 PEASVKSPP
+88 VKSPS

-104 PDAPANTPG
+104 PDTPANDPGKISGKDTTPVSSAEKPSMTAKPPERPAEKVIPENGPQKPEGKTGATIPPASTEVKKPDTPANTPG
-113 KVSGKDTAPVSSAE
+113 KVSGKDTAPVSNAE

-148 PKKPDGKTDAVIPPA
+148 PKKPEEKNGATISPA
-163 SAEAKKP
+163 ATEAKKP
-170 DAPANAPGKVSSK
+170 DAPANIPGKVSVK
-183 DTAPVSGAET
+183 DTAPVSGAE
-193 PGMTAKPLEKP
+193 K
-204 AEKVIPENGPKKP
+204 
-217 DGKTGATIPPAPAEA
+217 
-232 KKTDAPANTPGKV
+232 
-245 SGKDTAPVS
+245 S
-254 SAEKPGMTAKP
+254 
-265 PEKPAEKVI
+265 
-274 PENAPKKPEGKTGAA
+274 GAA
-289 IPPASAEAKKP
+289 VKSP
-300 DAPASIPG
+300 
-308 KDTAPVSSAEKP
+308 T
-320 GAAIKPPAKAADEKK
+320 KAADEKT
-335 PPLNKPV
+335 PTLNKPV
-342 TPPAQKAEPS
+342 PPPAQKTEPS

-372 PPKESGEQK
+372 PPKGLGEQK

-520 MKMEALA
+520 MKMEVLA

>member
-6 ANLSKQ
+6 TKLGNQ
-12 PAPEKKPD
+12 TAPEKKSD

-33 PPDNTDSMKPASA
+33 PPDKNDGIKPASA
-46 AESRKPEDKTGAVK
+46 AEPQKPEDKSST

-68 ADASGKDSRKDTVPT
+68 TDASGKDSRKDTVLT

-104 PDAPANTPG
+104 PATPANTPG
-113 KVSGKDTAPVSSAE
+113 KIGGKDTAPVSGAEKSGAAVKPPAKAADEKKPDTPANIPGKVSSKDTASVIGAE
-127 KPGAAAKPP
+127 KPDMTSKPP
-136 EKPAAKVIPEDS
+136 EKPAAKVIPENGH
-148 PKKPDGKTDAVIPPA
+148 KKPEGKNGATIPPA
-163 SAEAKKP
+163 ATEARKP
-170 DAPANAPGKVSSK
+170 DATTDISGKVSGN
-183 DTAPVSGAET
+183 DTAPVSGAE
-193 PGMTAKPLEKP
+193 K
-204 AEKVIPENGPKKP
+204 
-217 DGKTGATIPPAPAEA
+217 
-232 KKTDAPANTPGKV
+232 
-245 SGKDTAPVS
+245 S
-254 SAEKPGMTAKP
+254 
-265 PEKPAEKVI
+265 
-274 PENAPKKPEGKTGAA
+274 GAA
-289 IPPASAEAKKP
+289 
-300 DAPASIPG
+300 
-308 KDTAPVSSAEKP
+308 V
-320 GAAIKPPAKAADEKK
+320 KPPAKAADEKK

-342 TPPAQKAEPS
+342 PPPAQKTEPS

-372 PPKESGEQK
+372 PPKGLGEQK

>member
-6 ANLSKQ
+6 ATLSKQ
-12 PAPEKKPD
+12 PALEKKPD

-33 PPDNTDSMKPASA
+33 PPDKNDGIKPASA
-46 AESRKPEDKTGAVK
+46 AETKKPEDKTGTVK
-60 PPPAEVKK
+60 PSPAEVGK
-68 ADASGKDSRKDTVPT
+68 ADASGKDSRKTTVPT

-88 PEASVKSPP
+88 PDAPVKSP
-97 APAEAKK
+97 
-104 PDAPANTPG
+104 
-113 KVSGKDTAPVSSAE
+113 S
-127 KPGAAAKPP
+127 
-136 EKPAAKVIPEDS
+136 
-148 PKKPDGKTDAVIPPA
+148 
-163 SAEAKKP
+163 
-170 DAPANAPGKVSSK
+170 
-183 DTAPVSGAET
+183 
-193 PGMTAKPLEKP
+193 
-204 AEKVIPENGPKKP
+204 
-217 DGKTGATIPPAPAEA
+217 APAEA
-232 KKTDAPANTPGKV
+232 KKTDASANT
-245 SGKDTAPVS
+245 
-254 SAEKPGMTAKP
+254 
-265 PEKPAEKVI
+265 
-274 PENAPKKPEGKTGAA
+274 
-289 IPPASAEAKKP
+289 
-300 DAPASIPG
+300 PG

-320 GAAIKPPAKAADEKK
+320 GAAVKLPEQPATKAIPENAPQKPDAKTAAAIPPASVETKKTDAPANTPDKIGGKNSASISNAEKSPIPVKPSETPAAKAASENDPKKPDSKIGTVIPPTSVETKKPVAPANIPDKVSSKGTASVSSPEKPSAAVKLPTKTADEKT
-335 PPLNKPV
+335 PTLNKPV
-342 TPPAQKAEPS
+342 PPSVQKAEPS

-372 PPKESGEQK
+372 PPRESSEQK

-664 VTFTGAELK
+664 VTFTGTELK

>member
-6 ANLSKQ
+6 ATLSKQ
-12 PAPEKKPD
+12 PALEKKPD

-33 PPDNTDSMKPASA
+33 PPDKNDGIKPASA
-46 AESRKPEDKTGAVK
+46 AETKKPEDKTGTVK
-60 PPPAEVKK
+60 PPPAEVGK
-68 ADASGKDSRKDTVPT
+68 ADASGKDSRKATVPT

-88 PEASVKSPP
+88 PEAPVKSPS

-104 PDAPANTPG
+104 PDASANT
-113 KVSGKDTAPVSSAE
+113 
-127 KPGAAAKPP
+127 
-136 EKPAAKVIPEDS
+136 
-148 PKKPDGKTDAVIPPA
+148 
-163 SAEAKKP
+163 
-170 DAPANAPGKVSSK
+170 
-183 DTAPVSGAET
+183 
-193 PGMTAKPLEKP
+193 
-204 AEKVIPENGPKKP
+204 
-217 DGKTGATIPPAPAEA
+217 
-232 KKTDAPANTPGKV
+232 
-245 SGKDTAPVS
+245 
-254 SAEKPGMTAKP
+254 
-265 PEKPAEKVI
+265 
-274 PENAPKKPEGKTGAA
+274 
-289 IPPASAEAKKP
+289 
-300 DAPASIPG
+300 PG

-320 GAAIKPPAKAADEKK
+320 CAAVKPPKQPATKAIPENAPQKPDAKTAAAIPPASVETKKMDAPANTPDKIGGKNSASVSNAEKSPIPVKPSEPPAAKAASENDPKKPDSKIGTVIPPTSAETKKPIAPANIPDKVSSKDTASVSGAEKPGAAVKPPTKAADEKT
-335 PPLNKPV
+335 PTLNKPV
-342 TPPAQKAEPS
+342 PPPAQKMEPS
-352 AKIMLGGKLHDPITP
+352 VKIMLAGKLHDPITP

-372 PPKESGEQK
+372 PPRESSEQK

-565 LVKINDLVPELKQQV
+565 LVKINDLIPELKQQV
-580 DDKKLPFNTAVELAY
+580 DNKKLPFNTAVELAY
-595 LKPDEQTKVV
+595 MKPEEQNKVV

-664 VTFTGAELK
+664 VTFTGTELK

>member
-6 ANLSKQ
+6 ATLSKQ

-33 PPDNTDSMKPASA
+33 PPDKNDGIKPASA
-46 AESRKPEDKTGAVK
+46 AEPQKPEDKSGT

-68 ADASGKDSRKDTVPT
+68 ADASGKNSRKDTVPT

-104 PDAPANTPG
+104 PATPANTPG
-113 KVSGKDTAPVSSAE
+113 KIGGKDTAPVSNAE
-127 KPGAAAKPP
+127 KPGAAAKPLEKPAAKVIPEDRSKKPDGKTDAAIPPAATEAKKPDTPANIPGKVSSKDTASVSGAEKPDMTTKPP
-136 EKPAAKVIPEDS
+136 EKPAAKVIPENGH
-148 PKKPDGKTDAVIPPA
+148 KKPEGK
-163 SAEAKKP
+163 
-170 DAPANAPGKVSSK
+170 N
-183 DTAPVSGAET
+183 
-193 PGMTAKPLEKP
+193 
-204 AEKVIPENGPKKP
+204 
-217 DGKTGATIPPAPAEA
+217 GATIPPTSVE
-232 KKTDAPANTPGKV
+232 V
-245 SGKDTAPVS
+245 
-254 SAEKPGMTAKP
+254 
-265 PEKPAEKVI
+265 
-274 PENAPKKPEGKTGAA
+274 
-289 IPPASAEAKKP
+289 KKP

-320 GAAIKPPAKAADEKK
+320 GAAIKPPTKAADEKT
-335 PPLNKPV
+335 PTLNKPV
-342 TPPAQKAEPS
+342 SPPAQKMEPS
-352 AKIMLGGKLHDPITP
+352 AKIMLGGKPHDPITP
-367 PKAAD
+367 PKAAN
-372 PPKESGEQK
+372 PPKGLGEQK

-638 SLAPAHKVDENKITS
+638 SLGPAHKVDENKITS

>member
-6 ANLSKQ
+6 ATLSKQ

-33 PPDNTDSMKPASA
+33 PPDKTDSMKPASA

-104 PDAPANTPG
+104 PD
-113 KVSGKDTAPVSSAE
+113 
-127 KPGAAAKPP
+127 
-136 EKPAAKVIPEDS
+136 
-148 PKKPDGKTDAVIPPA
+148 GKTDAAIPPA
-163 SAEAKKP
+163 SAEVKKP

-183 DTAPVSGAET
+183 DTAPMSGAET

-217 DGKTGATIPPAPAEA
+217 
-232 KKTDAPANTPGKV
+232 
-245 SGKDTAPVS
+245 
-254 SAEKPGMTAKP
+254 
-265 PEKPAEKVI
+265 
-274 PENAPKKPEGKTGAA
+274 EGKNGAA
-289 IPPASAEAKKP
+289 IPPAATEAKKP
-300 DAPASIPG
+300 DAPANAPG
-308 KDTAPVSSAEKP
+308 KVSDKDTAPVSSAEKP

-335 PPLNKPV
+335 PTLNEPV
-342 TPPAQKAEPS
+342 PPAQKAEPS
-352 AKIMLGGKLHDPITP
+352 AKIMLDGKLHDPITP
-367 PKAAD
+367 PKATD
-372 PPKESGEQK
+372 PPKEPGDQK